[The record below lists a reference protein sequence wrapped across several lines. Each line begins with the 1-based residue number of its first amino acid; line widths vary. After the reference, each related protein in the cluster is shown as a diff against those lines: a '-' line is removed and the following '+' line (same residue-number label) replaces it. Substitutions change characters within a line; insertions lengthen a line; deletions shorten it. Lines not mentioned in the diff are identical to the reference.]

1 MMPQS
6 ITKSAAKESAFILLS
21 SFSGKLGIR
30 NFSLRALNINMS
42 KKNKSDDASFD
53 LFDTPPK
60 DVQNGT
66 PGIELTESQQR
77 AYQMLEFIGDTQ
89 FAGMQRVAGV
99 ETRPIPLIVGPSG
112 AGKTALVRE
121 YARRT
126 DLPIFATSATN
137 WIVRCGRKNTFLVPP
152 AP

>member
-42 KKNKSDDASFD
+42 KKNKSEDAIFD

-60 DVQNGT
+60 DVQNST
-66 PGIELTESQQR
+66 
-77 AYQMLEFIGDTQ
+77 
-89 FAGMQRVAGV
+89 AGV
-99 ETRPIPLIVGPSG
+99 GELAGLFSGFENRITRSCKARIPQFFNSRPWRPVFVGIVMLGLRVLNSACPACFRLIAINV
-112 AGKTALVRE
+112 A
-121 YARRT
+121 
-126 DLPIFATSATN
+126 
-137 WIVRCGRKNTFLVPP
+137 P
-152 AP
+152 AS